1 MDFTIEA
8 FDYHK
13 DIHRVS
19 LMNLSPESSEEA
31 LQSPLMALGVSL
43 STVVLTSLVG
53 SDEAYLFTTED
64 TGKVLAAFGVSSFLR
79 EGKRV
84 RSPWFL
90 SSGFERETPEASFRF
105 ARVSKLIVNH
115 WFEETPELAFYNVCL
130 NVPHITRWLTWLGF
144 TVEESNGRFTK
155 FFKKGGN
162 PHVYTI
168 RSCPDGSGEHGDH
181 KGTDKSPKC
190 SS

>member
-8 FDYHK
+8 FNYQR

-19 LMNLSPESSEEA
+19 LMELSPESAEEI

-43 STVVLTSLVG
+43 STVVLTSLAG
-53 SDEAYLFTTED
+53 SDEAYLFTTKEG

-79 EGKRV
+79 AGKRV

-90 SSGFERETPEASFRF
+90 SSGFERGTPETSFRF
-105 ARVSKLIVNH
+105 ARVSKEIVNH
-115 WFEETPELAFYNVCL
+115 WFKETPEADFFNVCL
-130 NVPHITRWLTWLGF
+130 NVPRITRWLTWLGF
-144 TVEESNGRFTK
+144 SVEDSSERFIE

-162 PHVYTI
+162 PHVHTI
-168 RSCPDGSGEHGDH
+168 RSCPDGGSEHSDH
-181 KGTDKSPKC
+181 KGTDKGPK
-190 SS
+190 